1 MNKHLLLILLGFGLI
16 GCAPS
21 PESKAEQVFLT
32 LKESLDPSLYRVIER
47 EFANAEMPICDE
59 IPEVPT
65 AQTTCKWIGQWEDN
79 EQIFIYMGSWKDG
92 KPNGY
97 GIGHTFKP
105 LSQYIG
111 EWKDGRWH
119 GQGTENT
126 FQYRPVAKWTNYFV
140 GEWENGE
147 RLRGTSYTTN
157 DWTFTSEAW
166 QEEPRVGILTS
177 PDGEQNLCKWVDNTC
192 VDCKW
197 VNGECVETTKP
208 SVNKAKSSANK
219 VKTLSEQVIE
229 AQQRLLKGPS
239 RNPELYSAC
248 SKDFQRYMQ
257 PFLDLRA
264 ERLKIGDQTALL
276 DYRDVHLPTGQQF
289 YLSCLRD
296 GFRF

>member
-1 MNKHLLLILLGFGLI
+1 
-16 GCAPS
+16 
-21 PESKAEQVFLT
+21 
-32 LKESLDPSLYRVIER
+32 
-47 EFANAEMPICDE
+47 
-59 IPEVPT
+59 
-65 AQTTCKWIGQWEDN
+65 
-79 EQIFIYMGSWKDG
+79 MGSWKDG

-126 FQYRPVAKWTNYFV
+126 FQYRPVAKWTNQFV

-147 RLRGTSYTTN
+147 RLRGTFYYIN